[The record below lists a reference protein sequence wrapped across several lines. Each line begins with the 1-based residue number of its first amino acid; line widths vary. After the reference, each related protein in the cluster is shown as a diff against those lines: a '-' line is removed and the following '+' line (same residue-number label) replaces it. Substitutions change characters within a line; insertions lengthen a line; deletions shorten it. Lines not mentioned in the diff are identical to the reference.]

1 MTADQAV
8 STTAGVAMTGA
19 TGWLSAAGEVAVQLL
34 GVPLPVVVG
43 ATAGAL
49 LARGTQEPASFLQ
62 AGLRSLLWIVIGCVC
77 AQGAQA
83 ILGWALGAAL
93 PVGVLGFAALLFSGL
108 GPKLWPVLTDQ
119 APLVLR
125 RWLKTIGGSDATP
138 K

>member
-1 MTADQAV
+1 MTGDQAV
-8 STTAGVAMTGA
+8 STAAGVAATGA
-19 TGWLSAAGEVAVQLL
+19 TGWLAAAGEVAVQLL

-49 LARGTQEPASFLQ
+49 LARGSQDPAPFWK
-62 AGLRSLLWIVIGCVC
+62 AGLRTSLWIVVGCVC

-83 ILGWALGAAL
+83 VLAWAMGAVL
-93 PVGVLGFAALLFSGL
+93 PIGVLGFAALLFSGL

-125 RWLKTIGGSDATP
+125 RWLKTIGGSDAAP